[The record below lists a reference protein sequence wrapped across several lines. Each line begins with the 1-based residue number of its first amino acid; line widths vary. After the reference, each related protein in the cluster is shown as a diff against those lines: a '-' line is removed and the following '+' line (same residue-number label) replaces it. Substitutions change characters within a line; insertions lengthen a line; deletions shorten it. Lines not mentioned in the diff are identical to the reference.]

1 MSKDAV
7 CISKASEPLPQ
18 KHNYGIDLLRI
29 LSMLMIC
36 ILHVLNQG
44 GALTACKSDPV
55 RYAAVSF
62 LNIALFCSVNC
73 YALISG
79 YVGLNARYRYT
90 NLLLLWLQVV
100 LYNLLVISVFY
111 FALPGS
117 VTKAELIEALLPVTL
132 SSSRWYFRAYFLLF
146 FLMPL
151 LNSAVKK
158 LSRRR
163 LAYLTVVLLALCAAL
178 TLANNMLSWGFS
190 LINSTFMLAV
200 FYLMGAYFKEYG
212 CFPKIKSGYFLLC
225 FAASTVTVWLIGTA
239 ASIMPD
245 APRLLGV
252 ISDKL
257 VGYLSPAIILNSLC
271 LFVLFVRIENVR
283 CKRLLKTAGSLTFGV
298 YIIHTAP
305 LLFNLVLKDAFSGF
319 ARLHPAVMLI
329 SVILTSA
336 ALYLV
341 CSIIEYLRQRLFG
354 ALKIKEALQRAE
366 DRIREKLA
374 ENNRVKR

>member
-7 CISKASEPLPQ
+7 CISKTASPLPQ
-18 KHNYGIDLLRI
+18 KHNYGIDILRI

-36 ILHVLNQG
+36 TLHILNQG
-44 GALTACKSDPV
+44 GVLTACESDPV
-55 RYAAVSF
+55 RFAVVNF
-62 LNIALFCSVNC
+62 LNIALFCCVNC

-79 YVGLNARYRYT
+79 YVGLNAKHRYS
-90 NLLLLWLQVV
+90 NLLLLWLEVV
-100 LYNLLVISVFY
+100 LYNVIVVSVFY
-111 FALPGS
+111 FAMPGS
-117 VTKAELIEALLPVTL
+117 VTKAEISEALLPVTC

-151 LNSAVKK
+151 LNFAVKK
-158 LSRRR
+158 LPRRR
-163 LAYLTVVLLALCAAL
+163 LAYLTVFLLALCAAL

-190 LINSTFMLAV
+190 LINSTLMLAV

-212 CFPKIKSGYFLLC
+212 CFPKVKSRYFLMC

-239 ASIMPD
+239 ASMMPD
-245 APRLLGV
+245 APRLLSV
-252 ISDKL
+252 IADKL
-257 VGYLSPAIILNSLC
+257 VGYLSPAVILNSVC

-319 ARLHPAVMLI
+319 ARLHPAVMLFA
-329 SVILTSA
+329 VILTSA
-336 ALYLV
+336 AVYTV
-341 CSIIEYLRQRLFG
+341 CSLIEYLRQRLFG
-354 ALKIKEALQRAE
+354 VLKIKETLQSTE
-366 DRIREKLA
+366 NRIREKLA
-374 ENNRVKR
+374 ERTQS